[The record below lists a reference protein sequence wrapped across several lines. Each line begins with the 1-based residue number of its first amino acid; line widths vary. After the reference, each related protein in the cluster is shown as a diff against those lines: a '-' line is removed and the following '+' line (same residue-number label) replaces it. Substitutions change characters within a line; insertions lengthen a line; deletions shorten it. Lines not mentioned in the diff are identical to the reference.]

1 MRIQWFLSCISPIY
15 GCHNCWWRLQSL
27 TFPHH
32 FQLASRERYFK
43 NSSHICCGKG
53 LWILQSH
60 LKEGPIY
67 LTSFNNN
74 QRVLWKTSFT
84 SNLVPNRK
92 DSRNEMWP
100 ARTLTMIAVTA
111 CSTDAYSSNA
121 PRLLPELQN
130 IFKNQKMIKLFSFI
144 HINRDNKILK
154 P

>member
-1 MRIQWFLSCISPIY
+1 MRIHVYFTHMWMSQLLVTTAKFNLSS
-15 GCHNCWWRLQSL
+15 SL
-27 TFPHH
+27 S
-32 FQLASRERYFK
+32 ACEYRERYLK

-84 SNLVPNRK
+84 SNLVPYRK
-92 DSRNEMWP
+92 DSHNEMWP
-100 ARTLTMIAVTA
+100 ALTLTMIAVTA

-130 IFKNQKMIKLFSFI
+130 IFKNQKMIKATFI
-144 HINRDNKILK
+144 SIGITRF
-154 P
+154 